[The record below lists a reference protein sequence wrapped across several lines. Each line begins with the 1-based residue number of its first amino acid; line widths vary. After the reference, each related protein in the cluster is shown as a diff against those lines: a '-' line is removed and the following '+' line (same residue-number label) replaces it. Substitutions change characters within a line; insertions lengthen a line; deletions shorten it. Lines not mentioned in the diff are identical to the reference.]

1 LADGYS
7 VLEHVMNAH
16 TQALLRA
23 KQILGDKK
31 KGVPP
36 IIPVSAST
44 WWAGVKSGRFP
55 QPVRYGKRLT
65 MWRAEDIYALV
76 KQAG

>member
-1 LADGYS
+1 
-7 VLEHVMNAH
+7 MNAH